1 MRTLFSVILVGGI
14 PLFASAQ
21 LRVESQLDI
30 FAVNDCGGQALV
42 QALKVSSQPNDDTP
56 RTEALLV
63 YGKIPRAELLLFPI
77 TNTEENVPE
86 PRCLSGEAEER
97 VELGGTDGNLQHL
110 VVCAESHK
118 DRRQPAAKGSQK
130 HGFLT
135 ALDEKGR
142 EAIVGCVK
150 RSF

>member
-1 MRTLFSVILVGGI
+1 MRTLFRVILVGGI

-30 FAVNDCGGQALV
+30 FAVNDCSGQVLV

-56 RTEALLV
+56 RTEALLA
-63 YGKIPRAELLLFPI
+63 YGKTPGGELLLFPI
-77 TNTEENVPE
+77 TTTEENVPE

-97 VELGGTDGNLQHL
+97 VELGGRDGNLQHL
-110 VVCAESHK
+110 VVCRQSHK
-118 DRRQPAAKGSQK
+118 DRGQQATKGFQV

-135 ALDEKGR
+135 ALDSESR
-142 EAIVGCVK
+142 ETIVGCVK